1 MLVLDNSTFTVL
13 TTERLVLRKLSLED
27 VDAVFA
33 LRSDPEAMRYVPR
46 PLAKD
51 RDEAAAHIQVI
62 LDAQQANDG
71 LQWAITLKGHPAMVG
86 IIGFWRMK
94 KEHYRAE
101 IGYMVLP
108 THWGQGIVSEAIAA
122 VVHHAFATLGFHSI
136 EAIVDAQNPASMRVL
151 EKNGFAREGWFK
163 EDFFWNGEFLD
174 SVHYGIVRP
183 AWIE

>member
-13 TTERLVLRKLSLED
+13 TTERLVLRQLSMDDL
-27 VDAVFA
+27 DAVFA
-33 LRSDPEAMRYVPR
+33 LRSDPVAMRYVPR

-51 RDEAAAHIQVI
+51 LDEAAAHINLI
-62 LDAQQANDG
+62 LEEQQANNC

-101 IGYMVLP
+101 LGYMVLP
-108 THWGQGIVSEAIAA
+108 EHWGKGIMSEAIAA
-122 VVHHAFATLGFHSI
+122 VVYHAFATLGVHSI
-136 EAIVDAQNPASMRVL
+136 EAIIDPQNPASMRVL
-151 EKNGFAREGWFK
+151 EKNGFVREAWFK

-174 SVHYGIVRP
+174 SVHYGLVRP
-183 AWIE
+183 A

>member
-13 TTERLVLRKLSLED
+13 TTERLVLRKLSMDDLE
-27 VDAVFA
+27 AVFA
-33 LRSDPEAMRYVPR
+33 LRSDPVAMRYVPR

-51 RDEAAAHIQVI
+51 REEAAAHIQLI
-62 LDAQQANDG
+62 LVTQQANEG
-71 LQWAITLKGHPAMVG
+71 LQWAITLKDNPSMVG

-108 THWGQGIVSEAIAA
+108 KYWGQGIVSEAIAA
-122 VVHHAFATLGFHSI
+122 VVQHAFDTLGFHSI
-136 EAIVDAQNPASMRVL
+136 EAVIDPQNPASMRVL
-151 EKNGFAREGWFK
+151 EKNGFVREAWFK
-163 EDFFWNGEFLD
+163 EDFFYNGEFLD

-183 AWIE
+183 A